1 MGEPPSFGD
10 RHPGGSTPTMS
21 ETPADIAALTARLA
35 TAAAADR
42 ADAAERLCRL
52 GEEAAPA
59 AVPLVRGCGDDDDQ
73 VREWAAAALE
83 ELRSPPAAARDELIA
98 LVTAEH
104 PLVAYWA
111 VTLLGRLGAE
121 AAAAV
126 PALTECLGPRSDPAV
141 AQRAA
146 WALGRIGPAAAAA
159 VTPLRAAAGRG
170 DPRLER
176 LATEALAA
184 IQG

>member
-1 MGEPPSFGD
+1 MSEPPV
-10 RHPGGSTPTMS
+10 
-21 ETPADIAALTARLA
+21 DIAPLTARL
-35 TAAAADR
+35 TAGTAADR

-52 GEEAAPA
+52 GEEAAAA
-59 AVPLVRGCGDDDDQ
+59 AVPLVSGCGDEDDQ

-83 ELRSPPAAARDELIA
+83 GLGPPPATTRDELA
-98 LVTAEH
+98 SLVTAGH

-111 VTLLGRLGAE
+111 VTLLGRLGAD
-121 AAAAV
+121 AAPAV
-126 PALTECLGPRSDPAV
+126 PALIECLGPQSDPAV

-146 WALGRIGPAAAAA
+146 WALGRIGPAASAA
-159 VTPLRAAAGRG
+159 VTRLGEAAGRG

-184 IQG
+184 IGG

>member
-1 MGEPPSFGD
+1 MP
-10 RHPGGSTPTMS
+10 
-21 ETPADIAALTARLA
+21 ETPAEITSLTTRLA
-35 TAAAADR
+35 RGTAAER

-59 AVPLVRGCGDDDDQ
+59 TVPLVRGCGDEDDQ

-83 ELRSPPAAARDELIA
+83 ELGSPPATARDELVS

-121 AAAAV
+121 AAPAV
-126 PALTECLGPRSDPAV
+126 PVLVECLRPQADSAV

-159 VTPLRAAAGRG
+159 VTPLGAAAGRG